1 MTAYRQILLSAL
13 AIAIGLAAIGEAKA
27 AGSNA
32 WSQTRLPVVELVPL
46 NTYSPSQ
53 VISPTRIIPSL
64 STREKRK

>member
-1 MTAYRQILLSAL
+1 MSTYRRIPLSAL

-32 WSQTRLPVVELVPL
+32 WSQTPLPVAELVPL
-46 NTYSPSQ
+46 NTYSPAQ

-64 STREKRK
+64 STREKR